1 MLKTNNALFVLA
13 CSLVSGTAKYLLLV
27 KFTQFANSIF
37 HMPQESNHPG
47 NSKDVLLL
55 PCFLL
60 DISF

>member
-27 KFTQFANSIF
+27 KFTQFANSIL

-47 NSKDVLLL
+47 KGYFTLLKYW
-55 PCFLL
+55 LL
-60 DISF
+60 N